1 MTEQH
6 FRADLFHEAARV
18 AAWLTPP
25 PVRRVFMPEP
35 QPDPARDPEFGAVQL
50 ADGSAGL
57 YYAWLGEGQRG
68 MAQRFPPATLEGLP
82 ALELARYF
90 LREDEASRSLGLAA
104 INAMTTWWWRH
115 HGYVPPV
122 ARDAFGAS
130 FAQTDR
136 VGMVGNFQPLIER
149 LLADQRPVVVLE
161 RKPQLWREA
170 PGLRVTG
177 DPMALSDCSVV
188 LATAT
193 MCLNDSLETTLAY
206 CRAAREIAIIGPTAG
221 FFPGPLFARGV
232 SSMGGMW
239 LEDADAA
246 IAALATG
253 QPWKPYARRFVI
265 ERTDYPGFAP
275 TASA

>member
-1 MTEQH
+1 MTGQN
-6 FRADLFHEAARV
+6 FRQALFSEAAR
-18 AAWLTPP
+18 AAAIAMPP

-35 QPDPARDPEFGAVQL
+35 NPDPAREPEFGVVQL

-68 MAQRFPPATLEGLP
+68 MAQRFPPATLAGLP

-104 INAMTTWWWRH
+104 INAMTAWWWRH
-115 HGYVPPV
+115 HGYSPPV
-122 ARDAFGAS
+122 AQDAFGAHI
-130 FAQTDR
+130 APTDR
-136 VGMVGNFQPLIER
+136 VGMVGNFQPLIEH
-149 LLADQRPVVVLE
+149 LLADRRPVVVLE
-161 RKPQLWREA
+161 RKPHLWREA

-177 DPMALSDCSVV
+177 DPSALSDCTVV

-193 MCLNDSLETTLAY
+193 MCLNDSLEATLAF
-206 CRAAREIAIIGPTAG
+206 CREARAIAIIGPTAG

-246 IAALATG
+246 IVALTTG
-253 QPWKPYARRFVI
+253 KPWKPYARRFVI
-265 ERTDYPGFAP
+265 ERADYPDFARR
-275 TASA
+275 AGA